1 MFRIRGECACDD
13 IEDTVCKILLAVA
26 PGILRTV
33 EGTPGNDVM
42 AVERFDGHTRDDLL
56 ELDEDWVRVRGIDP
70 LSLVLLVE
78 IVVTDEDD
86 RQI

>member
-1 MFRIRGECACDD
+1 
-13 IEDTVCKILLAVA
+13 
-26 PGILRTV
+26 
-33 EGTPGNDVM
+33 M

-78 IVVTDEDD
+78 IAVTDESD
-86 RQI
+86 R